1 MQAINSETSLRRAI
15 LELERKRAEEGAMLK
30 DQFHKAYNS
39 FKPGNLLISAF
50 REIFTSR
57 ELKGNLLNTS
67 VGLTAGYLSKLVLER
82 GTKNPVKR
90 LVGNA
95 VMLGITNLVAK
106 NPETIRYLGTGL
118 LRSLVHAAMSIT
130 GIKKRHK
137 NHIIH
142 NV

>member
-15 LELERKRAEEGAMLK
+15 VELEMKRTEEGIILK
-30 DQFHKAYNS
+30 NQFHKAYNS
-39 FKPGNLLISAF
+39 FKPGNLLISTIKEVFA
-50 REIFTSR
+50 SSV
-57 ELKGNLLNTS
+57 LKGNLLNTS

-90 LVGNA
+90 LLGNA
-95 VMLGITNLVAK
+95 AMLGITNLVAK
-106 NPETIRYLGTGL
+106 NPETIRYIGTGL
-118 LRSLVHAAMSIT
+118 LRALIQVTMSIT